1 MTNDHIPA
9 SNSINID
16 MKAKKY
22 AKNRI
27 SANPNVI
34 IIQHRYCIFPFN
46 IAYDSNFIIKAT
58 AQNRARKCCKR
69 GEKMRIG
76 IVLDL
81 RYGGKDLA
89 LT

>member
-1 MTNDHIPA
+1 MTNGPIQT
-9 SNSINID
+9 SNSIN
-16 MKAKKY
+16 MATF
-22 AKNRI
+22 AKNGT
-27 SANPNVI
+27 SANPNLI
-34 IIQHRYCIFPFN
+34 IIQHSYCMLPYN
-46 IAYDSNFIIKAT
+46 TAYDSNFIIKAT

-81 RYGGKDLA
+81 SYGGKDLA